1 MFVFGLI
8 AIVCSGKAA
17 RTCEFI
23 SFENTSGK
31 PWLNNNLQPPLDTAI
46 AANMGIFRY
55 EILESITGTETNGCV
70 NYEDRFIGM
79 KDTYEALASA
89 QFCAL
94 VAPIFGGLGVFLNVV
109 WDVSIVAGMLCLAAA
124 GVQAGTFSMVADPSI
139 W

>member
-1 MFVFGLI
+1 MFIFGLI

-17 RTCEFI
+17 STCEFI

-31 PWLNNNLQPPLDTAI
+31 PWLSNNLQPPFDTAM
-46 AANMGIFRY
+46 AAHVGIFKY
-55 EILESITGTETNGCV
+55 EILESITGTETNGCI

-94 VAPIFGGLGVFLNVV
+94 LAPIFGGLGVFLYVV
-109 WDVSIVAGMLCLAAA
+109 WDESLVSGTMCLAAA
-124 GVQAGTFSMVADPSI
+124 GIQAGTFSMLADPSI